1 MPFVKVRENEPFE
14 VALRRFKR
22 SVEKAGIPK
31 ELRMRQFYEKP
42 TQERKRKRAASVKRH
57 MKRARPPQSIHHPTS
72 FSNLWMTIKEKIQEE
87 IKEALRAGE
96 KTRLMTLRLLLAA
109 IKEKEIEKQK
119 QLEEAEILAIIAKMI
134 KDRQESIRQF
144 TAGNRPELA
153 MKEEQEIGVLQ
164 SYLPA
169 QLDEKALLEAIDLA
183 MQEVGA
189 LTIKDMGKV
198 MALLTTR
205 LQGRA
210 DMKAVSTIV
219 RKRLQPE
226 Q

>member
-1 MPFVKVRENEPFE
+1 
-14 VALRRFKR
+14 
-22 SVEKAGIPK
+22 
-31 ELRMRQFYEKP
+31 
-42 TQERKRKRAASVKRH
+42 
-57 MKRARPPQSIHHPTS
+57 
-72 FSNLWMTIKEKIQEE
+72 MTLKEKVQEE

-119 QLEEAEILAIIAKMI
+119 QLEEADILAIIAKMI

-169 QLDEKALLEAIDLA
+169 QLDEKALLQAIDLA
-183 MQEVGA
+183 IQEVGA

-205 LQGRA
+205 LQGRSG
-210 DMKAVSTIV
+210 MKTVSAIV
-219 RKRLQPE
+219 RNRLQA
-226 Q
+226 

>member
-1 MPFVKVRENEPFE
+1 M
-14 VALRRFKR
+14 
-22 SVEKAGIPK
+22 
-31 ELRMRQFYEKP
+31 
-42 TQERKRKRAASVKRH
+42 
-57 MKRARPPQSIHHPTS
+57 TS
-72 FSNLWMTIKEKIQEE
+72 KEKIQEE

-119 QLEEAEILAIIAKMI
+119 ELEETEILAIIAKMI
-134 KDRQESIRQF
+134 KDRQESIRHF

-153 MKEEQEIGVLQ
+153 MKEEQEIAILQ

-183 MQEVGA
+183 IQEVGA

-210 DMKAVSTIV
+210 DMKAVSAIV
-219 RKRLQPE
+219 RNRLQPE

>member
-1 MPFVKVRENEPFE
+1 
-14 VALRRFKR
+14 
-22 SVEKAGIPK
+22 
-31 ELRMRQFYEKP
+31 
-42 TQERKRKRAASVKRH
+42 
-57 MKRARPPQSIHHPTS
+57 
-72 FSNLWMTIKEKIQEE
+72 MTLKEKVQEE

-119 QLEEAEILAIIAKMI
+119 QLEEADILAIIAKMI

-169 QLDEKALLEAIDLA
+169 QLDEKALLQAIDLA
-183 MQEVGA
+183 IQEVGA

-210 DMKAVSTIV
+210 DMKTVSAIV
-219 RKRLQPE
+219 RSRLQ
-226 Q
+226 

>member
-1 MPFVKVRENEPFE
+1 
-14 VALRRFKR
+14 
-22 SVEKAGIPK
+22 
-31 ELRMRQFYEKP
+31 
-42 TQERKRKRAASVKRH
+42 
-57 MKRARPPQSIHHPTS
+57 
-72 FSNLWMTIKEKIQEE
+72 MTIKEKIQEE